1 MWMCTSCYNC
11 IVRCPRELPITHI
24 MHGLAHY
31 AKRLGLVPKNQ
42 PTAKFAQLFWDNL
55 IKKGRVNELKLGM
68 ALYFM
73 NGFGEGVKTAMGK
86 QKLGLNM
93 MKTKRMN
100 PMEALGGHAV
110 KDLCGFQKIIA
121 EGPGAG
127 RRPHRE
133 ARRLRRRPP
142 MAKREYSFY
151 PGCSSQKGASSSNYM
166 NSVETMCEELDIQ
179 LNEIP
184 DWNCC
189 AASIGYAGGG
199 ELPRLTLSARNIA
212 LSEEHNPGQDIVA
225 TCAACWLSTR
235 EAAERLEEDESLM
248 AEANQALAEAGL
260 KLKNETPIKHMV
272 EVLIEDIGY
281 DAIGE
286 KVKKPLEG
294 IKIAGYVGC
303 QTNRPFGIAG
313 ESFENPKYLDKL
325 VETLG
330 GDSIPD
336 YEKKVQCCGGALAF
350 SEPEKSQEMIKG
362 IIESAYDHGADMI
375 VTPCPVCQMNVEV
388 YQDQI
393 NATYGTKFKMPV
405 VYYSTLMSVAFGR
418 SAKDA
423 ALDGQIIPA
432 KKLDELAAK

>member
-1 MWMCTSCYNC
+1 
-11 IVRCPRELPITHI
+11 
-24 MHGLAHY
+24 
-31 AKRLGLVPKNQ
+31 
-42 PTAKFAQLFWDNL
+42 
-55 IKKGRVNELKLGM
+55 
-68 ALYFM
+68 
-73 NGFGEGVKTAMGK
+73 
-86 QKLGLNM
+86 
-93 MKTKRMN
+93 
-100 PMEALGGHAV
+100 
-110 KDLCGFQKIIA
+110 
-121 EGPGAG
+121 
-127 RRPHRE
+127 
-133 ARRLRRRPP
+133 

-166 NSVETMCEELDIQ
+166 VSVQTMCEELDIQ

-199 ELPRLTLSARNIA
+199 ELPRLALSARNIA
-212 LSEEHNPGQDIVA
+212 LSEQHNPGQEIVA

-235 EAAERLEEDESLM
+235 ETQERLHDDRQLL
-248 AEANQALAEAGL
+248 AECNQALAEAGL
-260 KLKNETPIKHMV
+260 KLKNDTPIKHMA
-272 EVLIEDIGY
+272 EVLIEDVGY
-281 DAIGE
+281 DQIKA

-294 IKIAGYVGC
+294 VKIAGYVGC

-313 ESFENPKYLDKL
+313 ESYENPLYLDKL
-325 VETLG
+325 VDTLG
-330 GDSIPD
+330 GDSIPS

-350 SEPEKSQEMIKG
+350 SEPAKSQEMIKG
-362 IIESAYDHGADMI
+362 IIEAAYDHGADMI

-423 ALDGQIIPA
+423 CLDGQVIPA
-432 KKLDELAAK
+432 KKLEALAGK